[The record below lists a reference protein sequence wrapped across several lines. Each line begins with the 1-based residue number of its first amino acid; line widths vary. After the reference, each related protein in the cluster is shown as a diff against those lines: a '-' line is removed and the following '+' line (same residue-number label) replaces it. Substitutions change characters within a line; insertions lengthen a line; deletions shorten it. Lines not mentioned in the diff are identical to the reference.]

1 MNTEV
6 YEWLGIIYP
15 VDVKANVAF
24 ITPLAYFDKIVWRA
38 IKPDIRRQYFPH
50 NGKATLF
57 AKDDTDSKIG
67 RFCTFFPERNSHPN
81 VPEDSRYSL
90 YMVHDE
96 LQLSSLAQII
106 DLTNKASNSFEIPDL
121 LDRGFEPAQC
131 FTQHIYIRHQDYLY
145 GPIRLEPKGDK
156 VRPREYIDSTDTGG
170 PSLVVLKYRMPEEG
184 ILKLGEIVQ
193 TYNYLDDYF
202 LETPV
207 GKEDFSLP
215 QVAIKRALQAS
226 NELPANV
233 EENVRLVD
241 KRIREL
247 IRLSSSQGPAALH
260 IEEATLNRAHHI
272 MQHQMHL
279 LNNLKTLFEDVSV
292 DHPLLKIARDQEIRL
307 RNAEIDRE
315 IAAQTQG
322 KRGMLQQLEQDIQE
336 AEIKLETIRDAAE
349 AAEKQRDQAIEV
361 EHEVQRRLTELREEP
376 LHMLAEFQ
384 IASSFFP
391 ALSGNGQPPS
401 VGSSQSGITTQD
413 QHAISQF
420 VKAEHTIVWQ
430 DNNGSKVISSSL
442 QDLPKPVWV
451 QTAQSVGVLSKNV
464 RIGVA
469 AFLAGFI
476 PVIAGEAVSALLYAV
491 ARIITGG
498 RTWSISVPLTAT
510 SPLDLFGSIER
521 ERRIFIPAAGGL
533 ADIVLEAQKHPQ
545 ELALL
550 VLEGIDRVPGL
561 PVSVPLLQQYHE
573 IRQATGTI
581 LRPSPIN
588 LFHPRAI
595 EQQDP
600 YRELAQFI
608 WPDNLL
614 LAVTCD
620 SEAYSLRLPSIC
632 NPWLIPVQATETK
645 PRADTPSHIPPI
657 SQVPFNIWRIW
668 QQEARRQA
676 ALLPETLLLTSHQRM
691 FYHLLT
697 ILKAPESDKAIAQI
711 WPGLIEKE
719 ASNR

>member
-1 MNTEV
+1 M
-6 YEWLGIIYP
+6 
-15 VDVKANVAF
+15 
-24 ITPLAYFDKIVWRA
+24 
-38 IKPDIRRQYFPH
+38 
-50 NGKATLF
+50 
-57 AKDDTDSKIG
+57 
-67 RFCTFFPERNSHPN
+67 
-81 VPEDSRYSL
+81 
-90 YMVHDE
+90 
-96 LQLSSLAQII
+96 
-106 DLTNKASNSFEIPDL
+106 
-121 LDRGFEPAQC
+121 
-131 FTQHIYIRHQDYLY
+131 
-145 GPIRLEPKGDK
+145 
-156 VRPREYIDSTDTGG
+156 
-170 PSLVVLKYRMPEEG
+170 
-184 ILKLGEIVQ
+184 
-193 TYNYLDDYF
+193 
-202 LETPV
+202 
-207 GKEDFSLP
+207 
-215 QVAIKRALQAS
+215 
-226 NELPANV
+226 
-233 EENVRLVD
+233 
-241 KRIREL
+241 
-247 IRLSSSQGPAALH
+247 
-260 IEEATLNRAHHI
+260 
-272 MQHQMHL
+272 
-279 LNNLKTLFEDVSV
+279 
-292 DHPLLKIARDQEIRL
+292 
-307 RNAEIDRE
+307 
-315 IAAQTQG
+315 
-322 KRGMLQQLEQDIQE
+322 
-336 AEIKLETIRDAAE
+336 
-349 AAEKQRDQAIEV
+349 
-361 EHEVQRRLTELREEP
+361 
-376 LHMLAEFQ
+376 
-384 IASSFFP
+384 
-391 ALSGNGQPPS
+391 
-401 VGSSQSGITTQD
+401 
-413 QHAISQF
+413 
-420 VKAEHTIVWQ
+420 
-430 DNNGSKVISSSL
+430 
-442 QDLPKPVWV
+442 
-451 QTAQSVGVLSKNV
+451 
-464 RIGVA
+464 
-469 AFLAGFI
+469 
-476 PVIAGEAVSALLYAV
+476 SALLYAV